1 MKFLTKIQSI
11 SNVITN
17 SSSET
22 FIMTKGD
29 AEYYDDLDTG
39 GCVSIYKLTKE
50 NIEDNF
56 YDVELICSYLNI
68 ELPDDVDLWNSDECK
83 AALELY
89 IYPNL
94 DKLEGLYVVDIE
106 DHFEDA
112 YDVLCN
118 ARGDALAQE
127 YRH

>member
-11 SNVITN
+11 SDIITN

-29 AEYYDDLDTG
+29 AEYYDNLDTG
-39 GCVSIYKLTKE
+39 GCVSIYELTKE
-50 NIEDNF
+50 NIENNF
-56 YDVELICSYLNI
+56 YDVELICDYLDLD
-68 ELPDDVDLWNSDECK
+68 LPDAWYSDDYK

-89 IYPNL
+89 VYPNL
-94 DKLEGLYVVDIE
+94 DKLKGLYVVDIE
-106 DHFEDA
+106 DHFADA
-112 YDVLCN
+112 YDVLCD
-118 ARGDALAQE
+118 ARSDALAQE

>member
-1 MKFLTKIQSI
+1 MKFLTKIQSVSDI
-11 SNVITN
+11 ITN

-29 AEYYDDLDTG
+29 AEYYDNLDTG
-39 GCVSIYKLTKE
+39 GCVSIYELTKE
-50 NIEDNF
+50 NIENNF
-56 YDVELICSYLNI
+56 YDVELICDYLD
-68 ELPDDVDLWNSDECK
+68 LDLDGADLWNSDDCK

-89 IYPNL
+89 VYPNL

-106 DHFEDA
+106 DHFADA
-112 YDVLCN
+112 YDVLCD
-118 ARGDALAQE
+118 ARSDALAQE